1 MKKTAKKR
9 KSSQV
14 TVTAK
19 SKAAAGTQEPV
30 VKEKGEGGQEPGGDG
45 DDEEI
50 PQLVPIQTVSSA
62 DQKVIVE

>member
-1 MKKTAKKR
+1 MKKTAKKL

-14 TVTAK
+14 TVTTE

-30 VKEKGEGGQEPGGDG
+30 IKEKVEVVQEPGDC

-50 PQLVPIQTVSSA
+50 PQLVPIQTTSA
-62 DQKVIVE
+62 DLKVIVE